1 MILLGYLLITAGF
14 VGGSLFA
21 VQQVETVQW
30 GAWAAAM
37 AIGAG
42 GVALV
47 RAGRHKLTRSSD
59 LLEGNLETLKE
70 SLQSLVDKVAAFAA
84 EGTNTDPYAARHRID
99 DELMADLNAFV
110 QARESVQ
117 HRYDVQAYADV
128 MTPFATAER
137 YLNRVWS
144 ASVDG
149 YIDEVAEYLG
159 RAEAQL
165 REAKGV
171 LEGLGAET
179 RL

>member
-14 VGGSLFA
+14 VAGALFA
-21 VQQVETVQW
+21 VLEVEGVAW
-30 GAWAAAM
+30 GLWATALV
-37 AIGAG
+37 IGTG

-47 RAGRHKLTRSSD
+47 RAGQHKVTRSTD
-59 LLEGNLETLKE
+59 VLEGNLEILRTSLE
-70 SLQSLVDKVAAFAA
+70 SLVQKVSTFAA
-84 EGTNTDPYAARHRID
+84 EGTNTDPYRARHRID
-99 DELMADLNAFV
+99 EELMADLDAFV

-117 HRYDVQAYADV
+117 HRFGVQAYADV

-159 RAEAQL
+159 RAEQQL
-165 REAKGV
+165 REAQAK
-171 LEGLGAET
+171 LQGLKS
-179 RL
+179 